1 MSVKDFIF
9 GNFNRLLIFLI
20 IIASALIIPYLT
32 VYQNY
37 KIGVLISVLPFALV
51 FFYLI
56 FKNPKWGFFFLFILN
71 YYISGLS
78 RYFPSIPPG
87 IVMDVFFF
95 LLLVALLLNQFKVPP
110 KILFKDGLNAITL
123 MASVWM
129 IYLIFQL
136 FNPYLSSS
144 IAWLTY
150 VRGFGTY
157 FVLTAFVVS
166 VIMRR
171 YKDLQTLLTLWAI
184 LCLTAVLKAFIQKYV
199 GFDSAESR
207 WLADLGRNTHIIS
220 SGIRYFSFFT
230 DAANFG
236 TGIAFSGVVFAI
248 VSIYQKN
255 KLKKI
260 FFFLTAIACFAG
272 MVISGT
278 RGSLLV
284 IFVGFTMFVV
294 LSKKLKLAIPTAI
307 IIVVAFAFLKYT
319 YIGHGNQYI
328 RRMRSVFNT
337 EDASLLVRLEN
348 QAKFKEYMVDKP
360 FGAGIGMSR
369 GRAEYRSDSFLSS
382 IPKDSWYVLVW
393 VETGIVGLI
402 LHVTILMSILGYG
415 CFVVLFRL
423 KNEELRGIIAAFTS
437 GIAGLYVASY
447 TLELMGQ
454 FPNGII
460 MYTFMTFIFLSPLYD
475 KELMSDK
482 QSTVLLK

>member
-20 IIASALIIPYLT
+20 IIASALVIPYLT

-56 FKNPKWGFFFLFILN
+56 FKNPKFGFFFLFILN

-95 LLLVALLLNQFKVPP
+95 FLLTILLLNQFKASP
-110 KILFKDGLNAITL
+110 KVLLKDGLNAITL
-123 MASVWM
+123 IASVWM

-136 FNPYLSSS
+136 FNPNLSSS

-157 FVLTAFVVS
+157 FVLTSFVVS
-166 VIMRR
+166 VMMRR

-184 LCLTAVLKAFIQKYV
+184 LCLTAVLKAFIQKYF

-207 WLADLGRNTHIIS
+207 WLAEIGSSTHIIR

-260 FFFLTAIACFAG
+260 FFFLQQLPVLQGWLFLEQ
-272 MVISGT
+272 

-307 IIVVAFAFLKYT
+307 IIVVAFAFLKFT
-319 YIGHGNQYI
+319 YIGHSNQYI
-328 RRMRSVFNT
+328 
-337 EDASLLVRLEN
+337 
-348 QAKFKEYMVDKP
+348 K
-360 FGAGIGMSR
+360 G
-369 GRAEYRSDSFLSS
+369 
-382 IPKDSWYVLVW
+382 
-393 VETGIVGLI
+393 
-402 LHVTILMSILGYG
+402 
-415 CFVVLFRL
+415 
-423 KNEELRGIIAAFTS
+423 
-437 GIAGLYVASY
+437 
-447 TLELMGQ
+447 
-454 FPNGII
+454 
-460 MYTFMTFIFLSPLYD
+460 
-475 KELMSDK
+475 
-482 QSTVLLK
+482 

>member
-1 MSVKDFIF
+1 
-9 GNFNRLLIFLI
+9 
-20 IIASALIIPYLT
+20 
-32 VYQNY
+32 
-37 KIGVLISVLPFALV
+37 
-51 FFYLI
+51 
-56 FKNPKWGFFFLFILN
+56 
-71 YYISGLS
+71 
-78 RYFPSIPPG
+78 
-87 IVMDVFFF
+87 MDVFFF

-382 IPKDSWYVLVW
+382 IPKDSWYVLV
-393 VETGIVGLI
+393 
-402 LHVTILMSILGYG
+402 
-415 CFVVLFRL
+415 
-423 KNEELRGIIAAFTS
+423 
-437 GIAGLYVASY
+437 
-447 TLELMGQ
+447 
-454 FPNGII
+454 
-460 MYTFMTFIFLSPLYD
+460 
-475 KELMSDK
+475 
-482 QSTVLLK
+482 